1 MESIN
6 TCQKLNM
13 KIIMLQEI
21 LEELKNLSMLN
32 TSLHCNEC
40 PTCLQRDSLICYLCD
55 DDSDNNED

>member
-1 MESIN
+1 
-6 TCQKLNM
+6 M